1 MSGTGGLNTNL
12 NQPNYF
18 NDFSSNNDYYYYLYK
33 PETAVQVRELNGQQS
48 VMYDQIKKFGDN
60 IFTSGTIISGCSITM
75 HNNLSYVK
83 LQDNYA
89 NGFSLNVTALQG
101 YTAVSNSGLIAY
113 IFDTQQGYVLNAP
126 NLNTLF
132 IKYLNSSTNTTI
144 KLFQNDEV
152 LTIYNSA
159 NISVGQVTVANTIS
173 SGSSNTTG
181 LGYALSVDNGVIYQ
195 KGMFLNVNQQTLII
209 NAYSNF
215 VDGVSVGFN
224 SLEQIVTV
232 YQDPTLYDNS
242 QGVPN
247 PTAPGADRLQI
258 TPQLVSINSNTINGN
273 NFFSIVDFVGGSPSI
288 VNQDTSYSVIGQKI
302 AQVSSDT
309 NGDFVINPFNTR
321 TLQLYLANGNIDT
334 QNMKLEIDRGLAYID
349 GNRIQVT
356 GKLLGVLAKGV
367 DTGQVNS
374 AILTAQYGSYVIVQ
388 DVAGTFDPT
397 IIETDRKSV

>member
-89 NGFSLNVTALQG
+89 NGFSLN
-101 YTAVSNSGLIAY
+101 
-113 IFDTQQGYVLNAP
+113 AP

-173 SGSSNTTG
+173 SGS
-181 LGYALSVDNGVIYQ
+181 
-195 KGMFLNVNQQTLII
+195 
-209 NAYSNF
+209 
-215 VDGVSVGFN
+215 
-224 SLEQIVTV
+224 
-232 YQDPTLYDNS
+232 
-242 QGVPN
+242 
-247 PTAPGADRLQI
+247 
-258 TPQLVSINSNTINGN
+258 
-273 NFFSIVDFVGGSPSI
+273 
-288 VNQDTSYSVIGQKI
+288 
-302 AQVSSDT
+302 
-309 NGDFVINPFNTR
+309 
-321 TLQLYLANGNIDT
+321 
-334 QNMKLEIDRGLAYID
+334 
-349 GNRIQVT
+349 
-356 GKLLGVLAKGV
+356 
-367 DTGQVNS
+367 
-374 AILTAQYGSYVIVQ
+374 
-388 DVAGTFDPT
+388 
-397 IIETDRKSV
+397 